1 MKKLAGILSIAAT
14 CIVSG
19 CAQTAAGP
27 TLAQSSGRQCFLAR
41 DVNSFGAVSDQVI
54 DVSVGASRYFRL
66 QLAGGCPTID
76 WSRRLAL
83 RTTTGT
89 SWICEGLDAE
99 IFSLDGPFP
108 QRCLVES
115 VSPISKQQ
123 YLATRHR

>member
-1 MKKLAGILSIAAT
+1 MTKLAGILSIAAA
-14 CIVSG
+14 CIGSG
-19 CAQTAAGP
+19 CAQTGAGP